1 MTHIKASTAQ
11 ISENSA
17 KFLAIPP
24 WGQLC
29 APRRNQNRIRARL
42 RGEMVKKKMFVLCVM
57 WMPGACS
64 QVWGTAKIGWK
75 IRRISKKSP
84 KSDAGLEKHPWEG

>member
-42 RGEMVKKKMFVLCVM
+42 RGEMVKKKNVRAMCDVDARCVQ
-57 WMPGACS
+57 PGL
-64 QVWGTAKIGWK
+64 GH
-75 IRRISKKSP
+75 SKNR
-84 KSDAGLEKHPWEG
+84 LENQKDFKEEPQE